1 MNETETRQ
9 TAGLGA
15 EMPAG
20 QEQSATDAGQGAGM
34 PASPEQS
41 ATDAAQGAGIATD
54 AGQGEGMPANMEQS
68 ATDAGADGGLLLILP
83 DEEIQDEV
91 KRLSDY
97 IQRLY
102 DQISIK
108 NDSGKIEKL
117 DEWAESSQI
126 FMIYIHLQDLKK
138 RGYYFSEYALRE
150 VLGETVV
157 DILEKLEKKEMPE
170 ENKDDDEQM
179 TLPLDDARPES
190 LDNPGE
196 EMENVGGAGGKKK
209 SLQGQISVIK
219 RFSLNPTGRNAK
231 SVTKLS
237 QNIDELKT
245 GENRISVGGK
255 GKETFVTVRAS
266 CELKHFDV
274 EVEGAIARLMMRGYK
289 EIPLRDIFLEMNGEK
304 GSRTSPIGESYL
316 KALADSV
323 WKLINNKF
331 EIDYTEQWRLNHP
344 HDKTIKDKYRQL
356 LHADYDVDRNEN
368 GDIKNIILR
377 PVKIP
382 LLSEYSM
389 DIGQVASYPIEVLHI
404 PGSYTVRKTE
414 IRKILMDQ
422 MLRGFQK
429 KENPIIKISTLF
441 QKLGL
446 ELAKDIKYRVIDEC
460 KEMLLCWAEM
470 GYIRGYELEK
480 AGKSV
485 EAIKILIY
493 NMRRLK

>member
-34 PASPEQS
+34 PA
-41 ATDAAQGAGIATD
+41 DARQGAESATD
-54 AGQGEGMPANMEQS
+54 AGQGA
-68 ATDAGADGGLLLILP
+68 DAALLLILP
-83 DEEIQDEV
+83 DMEIKDEV
-91 KRLSDY
+91 KRLGDY
-97 IQRLY
+97 IQKLY

-179 TLPLDDARPES
+179 TLPLDDVRTES
-190 LDNPGE
+190 LDDPGGE
-196 EMENVGGAGGKKK
+196 VKSVRDAGNEKT

-237 QNIDELKT
+237 QNIDKLKL
-245 GENRISVGGK
+245 GENTISVGGK
-255 GKETFVTVRAS
+255 GKETHVTVRAS
-266 CELKHFDV
+266 CELTHFDI
-274 EVEGAIARLMMRGYK
+274 EVEGAIARLIMRGYR
-289 EIPLRDIFLEMNGEK
+289 EIPLRHIFLEMNGES
-304 GSRTSPIGESYL
+304 GRTSAIGDAYL
-316 KALADSV
+316 NALIKSV
-323 WKLINNKF
+323 LKLVNNIF
-331 EIDYTEQWRLNHP
+331 EINYTEQWKLKHP
-344 HDKTIKDKYRQL
+344 DDKTEKKKYRYL
-356 LHADYDVDRNEN
+356 INADYDVDRDEN
-368 GDIKNIILR
+368 GNIKNITLK
-377 PVKIP
+377 PVRFP
-382 LLSEYSM
+382 LISEYSM
-389 DIGQVASYPIEVLHI
+389 EIGQIASYPIEVLHI

-422 MLRGFQK
+422 IAKGFHMR
-429 KENPIIKISTLF
+429 ENPIIKISTLF

-446 ELAKDIKYRVIDEC
+446 EMTKDIKYRVVDEC
-460 KEMLLCWAEM
+460 KEMLACWAEM
-470 GYIRGYELEK
+470 GWIRGHELEK
-480 AGKSV
+480 EGKSV

-493 NMRRLK
+493 NTRRLK